1 MHVHS
6 HCISVP
12 ELLLLFISITP
23 LPFYCTYLYSA
34 PFGRI
39 FQKMRLDN
47 SSMGS
52 ADHKFQ
58 NIHAH
63 LSHKSHTYYYTHTL
77 ISQKPYTSK
86 APHCDVFHIL
96 EHSRNSG
103 ASLSWLLLRQY
114 LSTCQKL
121 CMGLYSQI
129 THKHCSKF
137 SAALLS
143 IRMSQNSCIVSPS
156 VGMNWWKG

>member
-1 MHVHS
+1 M
-6 HCISVP
+6 P
-12 ELLLLFISITP
+12 ELLLFIP
-23 LPFYCTYLYSA
+23 LVPPPFYCTYMYLYSA
-34 PFGRI
+34 PFGHI
-39 FQKMRLDN
+39 SQKTRLHN
-47 SSMGS
+47 SSTGS
-52 ADHKFQ
+52 ADHINSQ
-58 NIHAH
+58 VVWNIIYAH
-63 LSHKSHTYYYTHTL
+63 LSHKSHTYYTHTH